1 MLFRTL
7 ILTGFL
13 LASTSAQAQ
22 FDSIRINEI
31 FANNVSYPNPDGSVT
46 DTVELHNAA
55 ATPVDLAGCSLSDTN
70 ASPLRYVFPPGSV
83 IGANGFRVW
92 KFDSSQ
98 PASTNN
104 VPFGIKGSGGYL
116 FFYAPG
122 AALKDAVEYGLQIQ
136 DFSIGRIPDGSGPW
150 VLTTPTRTAANGAA
164 TLGAHNVLV
173 MNEWM
178 ASPSS
183 GSDYF
188 EIYNPGTNPI
198 AIGGMYLTDNNT
210 LTKFRIADLS
220 FIGTGSISGFLKFD
234 ADNAPDKYPADHVT
248 FSLSS
253 SESIR
258 LIDTDGVTE
267 VSRGDPAPV
276 TGVSR
281 GRLPDGTTN
290 IVSFP
295 KINDYDTFSPGEAN
309 FLILTNLQINEL
321 LAHTD
326 PPLEDAI
333 EFQNVSPVPVDI
345 GGWWLSNARVNRKRY
360 QLPAGITIAPGGFRV
375 IYEGTGSAA
384 GFNSSG
390 AASPFTFN
398 SARGDQAVLS
408 QVDGNGNL
416 TGYIAYEAFESSANG
431 VSFGR
436 YNTSVPGDS
445 KFVAMSAISFGVNDP
460 ITLQE
465 FRTGAGLTNPFPKVG
480 PIVIN
485 EIMFAPTNTLFG
497 TNLTFLQNPDE
508 EFIELRNLTNGVI
521 PLYDPAYP
529 TNRWRLQN
537 AVDFVFPLAVLQPNQ
552 FCLVVGFDPA
562 TNAAALA
569 SFRSRYNVSNNVP
582 IFGPWLGRLS
592 DTSDSVELY
601 RPDPVQLPPHPDAG
615 YVPQIRIDKVNY
627 STAAPWPPGVLTNG
641 VSTGQSLQRK
651 NSARFGNDPLN
662 WAVDA
667 PNAGRV
673 SVALQDTD
681 GDGMTDAWET
691 ANGLNPNSAAD
702 AALDP
707 DADGVSNLGEFYS
720 GTDPHVASSVLRVT
734 DVIPFVGTN
743 VPAVVRFFAYS
754 NATYTVE
761 YRNSLLPTAAW
772 QKLGDV
778 NSAPINRVV
787 EVQDPNAYKKTD
799 RYYRVVAP
807 ATN

>member
-1 MLFRTL
+1 MLFRIL
-7 ILTGFL
+7 ILTGIL
-13 LASTSAQAQ
+13 LAGASVHAQ

-31 FANNVSYPNPDGSVT
+31 LANNVSYPNPDGTVS
-46 DTVELHNAA
+46 DTVEFHNAG

-70 ASPLRYVFPPGSV
+70 AAPLRYVFPVGSV
-83 IGANGFRVW
+83 IGANDFRVL

-122 AALKDAVEYGLQIQ
+122 ALLKDAIEYGLQIQ
-136 DFSIGRIPDGSGPW
+136 DFSIGRVPDGSGLW
-150 VLTTPTRTAANGAA
+150 ALTTPTRAAANGAA
-164 TLGAHNVLV
+164 TLGARNALI

-178 ASPSS
+178 AQPSS
-183 GSDYF
+183 GNDYF
-188 EIYNPGTNPI
+188 EVYNPGTDPV
-198 AIGGMYLTDNNT
+198 ALGGMYLTDNNT
-210 LTKFRIADLS
+210 PTKFRIADLS
-220 FIGTGSISGFLKFD
+220 FIGTGPGGFLRFD
-234 ADNAPDKYPADHVT
+234 ADSATDKYPADHVS
-248 FSLSS
+248 FGLSS
-253 SESIR
+253 SEIIR
-258 LIDTDGVTE
+258 LIDTDGATE

-276 TGVSR
+276 SGVSR

-290 IVSFP
+290 IVAFP
-295 KINDYDTFSPGEAN
+295 KINDYDTASPGEPN

-333 EFQNVSPVPVDI
+333 EFLNNSQVTVDI

-360 QLPAGITIAPGGFRV
+360 QLPAGTSIAAGGFWV
-375 IYEGTGSAA
+375 LYEGVGSTV
-384 GFNSSG
+384 GFNSSS
-390 AASPFTFN
+390 AASAFTFN

-416 TGYIAYEAFESSANG
+416 TGYIVYEAFESSANG
-431 VSFGR
+431 VSFGH
-436 YNTSVPGDS
+436 YNTSVPGDY
-445 KFVAMSAISFGVNDP
+445 KFVAMSALSFGVNDP
-460 ITLQE
+460 VTVQE
-465 FRTGAGLTNPFPKVG
+465 FRTGAGLINPFPKVG

-485 EIMFAPTNTLFG
+485 EIMFAPTNTLYG
-497 TNLTFLQNPDE
+497 TNLVLRQNPDE

-537 AVDFVFPLAVLQPNQ
+537 AVEFTFPLAVLQPNQ

-569 SFRSRYNVSNNVP
+569 NFRSRYSVSNNVP
-582 IFGPWLGRLS
+582 IFGPWIGRLS
-592 DTSDSVELY
+592 DTGNSVELY
-601 RPDPVQLPPHPDAG
+601 RPDPVQLPPRPDAG

-627 STAAPWPPGVLTNG
+627 SVSAPWPGGAVG
-641 VSTGQSLQRK
+641 TGKSLQRK
-651 NSARFGNDPLN
+651 NSALFGNDPLN

-667 PNAGRV
+667 PNAGLV
-673 SVALQDTD
+673 SLALQDTD
-681 GDGMTDAWET
+681 GDGMTDTWEL
-691 ANGLNPNSAAD
+691 ANSLSPNSAAD
-702 AALDP
+702 AILDP
-707 DADGVSNLGEFYS
+707 DGDGVNNLGEFYS
-720 GTDPHVASSVLRVT
+720 GTNPHSAASVLRIG

-743 VPAVVRFFAYS
+743 VPAIVRFFAYS
-754 NATYTVE
+754 NATYSVE
-761 YRNSLLPTAAW
+761 YRNSLLPTAMW

-778 NSAPINRVV
+778 NSAPLDRVV